1 MAAATRS
8 STTSPV
14 ATLEATI
21 ARGRRVRTPAA
32 QREVAFA
39 LASASPNVESHEPLT
54 QKGGIR
60 TLVHLLTQSQDDE
73 VQRFAILALANT
85 SVTALY
91 RLQIANEA
99 NALEN
104 LVSYLS
110 HEATDRIGKQYCA
123 MAIGNLA
130 ANVGNHEAIAKY
142 GGIPA
147 LVSILVA
154 AAKDQ
159 SMDVGRYAAFALA
172 NLVAASANHRKEA
185 VDCGA
190 IEPLIIFACAN
201 KGAVQHQA
209 LAALRGICIAPE
221 YRTRVVQMGILDP
234 LILMA
239 RSDNRDLRRAV
250 ASTLNCL
257 STMDDNK
264 NEVADRALSTIIS
277 LLLTNDDGVEADAC
291 CAIANL
297 VEVVEVHPRFFRE
310 MGLPPVVTM
319 SKSRSRNGGRDDNH
333 RGIATSITATIASIE
348 TKTTC
353 KADAC
358 RALANLAANAAIQQ
372 ELAKEGVI
380 ESMIDVLREE
390 RDVDCQKYAVL
401 CIANLATT
409 LAGQI
414 EIVDG
419 GAIGPLAS
427 LLNRPPSPTT
437 TTPSPA
443 IADIRKYSALAMA
456 NLSATQAN
464 HSVIVSTD
472 GALTALYS
480 LSTSSDTMT
489 LYYLACCLANLCSE
503 SSNYQKMVEFGGIQ
517 PMLVLASHKDSDVH
531 SRAAAA
537 LRGLTSCVL
546 VDDDTRCMSFRRD
559 IVQEGGLEPIS
570 RLLLSKDLHVLRDAT
585 ACLCN
590 LSLSDENKC
599 AMAICGAVPP
609 LLAHMQSEDV
619 LIASQSSACLA
630 NIAEESD
637 NQNIIAEGG
646 GILPCIAVM
655 RSKFLEVQREC
666 GRLLSNLCACATPE
680 HIQMIM
686 DGGGHESLLSFL
698 LSDDGTCRRVGAF
711 GLGNL
716 CSHEDKHRVS
726 LLRVGIFE
734 PLASLARSED
744 TEVELRRFAT
754 LAIANLA
761 ATTDN
766 HAALIA
772 DGMLPMLVSL
782 STSSDADVR
791 NFAAFATS
799 RIAVNPDLR
808 QIVANGGGL
817 EPILYLARTDDRQ
830 VQRSLLPAISSMSFV
845 DSNKIDI
852 CNGGGLP
859 VLIADVL
866 SHCVE
871 GDVDD
876 RDGSSNKGSNRSKL
890 ACCGIANLA
899 ERIENQ
905 PLIVK
910 SNAIP
915 LLVDALLA
923 PHFSI
928 QREAARA
935 LGNLAA
941 NVEYAATMVEAG
953 VLSRLA
959 VCLQQ
964 RELRCK
970 RMAIFALCNIASNGK
985 LHADILSEPSIL
997 DVLAKEVKAVLDPK
1011 CQSDMEITRFALLV
1025 LANLSNRNENHSA
1038 LCERYL
1044 GEDRL
1049 LSFICT

>member
-1 MAAATRS
+1 MAAAA
-8 STTSPV
+8 TSPV

-39 LASASPNVESHEPLT
+39 LASASSNVDSHEPLT

-60 TLVHLLTQSQDDE
+60 TLAHLLTQSQDDE
-73 VQRFAILALANT
+73 VQRFAILAVANT

-110 HEATDRIGKQYCA
+110 HETTDRIGKQYCA
-123 MAIGNLA
+123 LAIGNLA
-130 ANVGNHEAIAKY
+130 ADVGNHEAIAKY

-147 LVSILVA
+147 LVSLLVA

-159 SMDVGRYAAFALA
+159 SMEVGRYAAFALA
-172 NLVAASANHRKEA
+172 NLVTASVNHRKEI

-201 KGAVQHQA
+201 NGAVQHQA
-209 LAALRGICIAPE
+209 LAALRGICITPE
-221 YRTRVVQMGILDP
+221 YRTRVVRMGILDP

-239 RSDNRDLRRAV
+239 RSEDRDLRRAV

-277 LLLTNDDGVEADAC
+277 LLLSNNDAVEADAC

-297 VEVVEVHPRFFRE
+297 VEVVDVHPRFFRE
-310 MGLPPVVTM
+310 KGLPPVVTM
-319 SKSRSRNGGRDDNH
+319 SKAD
-333 RGIATSITATIASIE
+333 A
-348 TKTTC
+348 KTTC

-358 RALANLAANAAIQQ
+358 RALANLAANAAVQQ
-372 ELAKEGVI
+372 ELAEEGVI

-390 RDVDCQKYAVL
+390 RDVHCQKYAVL

-414 EIVDG
+414 EIVEG

-427 LLNRPPSPTT
+427 LLNDPLSPTT
-437 TTPSPA
+437 TTLTSPA
-443 IADIRKYSALAMA
+443 NVDIRKYSALAMA
-456 NLSATQAN
+456 NLSATHAN
-464 HSVIVSTD
+464 HSTIVSTD
-472 GALTALYS
+472 SALTALNS

-489 LYYLACCLANLCSE
+489 LYYLACCFANLCSE
-503 SSNYQKMVEFGGIQ
+503 SSNRQKIVELGGIQ

-537 LRGLTSCVL
+537 LRGLTSSIPI
-546 VDDDTRCMSFRRD
+546 DDDTTCMSFRRD

-570 RLLLSKDLHVLRDAT
+570 RLLLSKDIHVLRDAT

-599 AMAICGAVPP
+599 AMANGGSIPP

-619 LIASQSSACLA
+619 LIAIQSSACLA
-630 NIAEESD
+630 DIAEESA
-637 NQNIIAEGG
+637 NQSIIAEGG
-646 GILPCIAVM
+646 GILPCIAAM

-666 GRLLSNLCACATPE
+666 GRLLSNLCACAAPE

-698 LSDDGTCRRVGAF
+698 LSDDSTCRRVGAF

-716 CSHEDKHRVS
+716 CAHEDKHRVS

-744 TEVELRRFAT
+744 TEVELRRFAA

-772 DGMLPMLVSL
+772 DGILPMSVSL
-782 STSSDADVR
+782 STSSNADVR

-808 QIVANGGGL
+808 HAVANEGGL

-830 VQRSLLPAISSMSFV
+830 VQRLLLPAISSMSFV

-866 SHCVE
+866 SYCVE
-871 GDVDD
+871 GDDITNVDD
-876 RDGSSNKGSNRSKL
+876 RDGSSNSSSNRSKL

-923 PHFSI
+923 PHFGI

-935 LGNLAA
+935 LGNLAT
-941 NVEYAATMVEAG
+941 NVEIAAAMVEAG

-964 RELRCK
+964 HELKCK

-997 DVLAKEVKAVLDPK
+997 DVLAKEIKAVLDPK
-1011 CQSDMEITRFALLV
+1011 CQSDMETTRFALLV
-1025 LANLSNRNENHSA
+1025 LANLSSRNENHSV
-1038 LCERYL
+1038 LCESYL
-1044 GEDRL
+1044 SEDRL
-1049 LSFICT
+1049 L